1 MGKDKNKNID
11 FATRQIKRDKDLLKN
26 WKKYGISDVKQ
37 GRLEAKIAAKEAKKA
52 ELEAS

>member
-11 FATRQIKRDKDLLKN
+11 FADRQIKRDKELLKN
-26 WKKYGISDVKQ
+26 FKKYGISQRKIDK
-37 GRLEAKIAAKEAKKA
+37 LEDKISRKEAKKA